1 MLTIAFCTRTI
12 RVKKELN
19 KSLPSSNLLRQSFWF
34 LLLTIC
40 GYRFSAFWLRSSVVS
55 VLISLISDTCP
66 TRAPYI
72 KLIFGAGRWNR
83 GLLRPLHASTRYCST
98 SGNGAPPKTVKKRI
112 CADVSKLKL
121 RHYQPCRYCA
131 PLDQSHYLEW
141 CKWAKYP

>member
-1 MLTIAFCTRTI
+1 M
-12 RVKKELN
+12 
-19 KSLPSSNLLRQSFWF
+19 WF
-34 LLLTIC
+34 LLLTIS

-98 SGNGAPPKTVKKRI
+98 SGNGAPPKTVNKRI
-112 CADVSKLKL
+112 CAELSSCTLYSFITLFLKVLLIQVSVKTIVYKQLLSESKVVARSSCL
-121 RHYQPCRYCA
+121 
-131 PLDQSHYLEW
+131 LEIVR
-141 CKWAKYP
+141 